1 MPEYRLQALLEMRQR
16 AEKEAQDQLAAEK
29 KKLIAEQQ
37 KLQELKDQKQQMIQA
52 RLARRDE
59 LTQKMRAGQMSVQ
72 KIQEEYRF
80 LDRMAQEI
88 TAMDDVIY
96 RQEQAVKAQELEV
109 QHALEVLVEKSKELK
124 ALEKHKEKWLKEW
137 KAEQARKE
145 ADRMDEVGQTIFMF
159 NKNR

>member
-96 RQEQAVKAQELEV
+96 RQEQAVKAQEL
-109 QHALEVLVEKSKELK
+109 
-124 ALEKHKEKWLKEW
+124 
-137 KAEQARKE
+137 
-145 ADRMDEVGQTIFMF
+145 
-159 NKNR
+159 

>member
-1 MPEYRLQALLEMRQR
+1 MAAYRLQVLLEIRER
-16 AEKEAQDQLAAEK
+16 AEKEATDRLTAEQKKLAAEQ
-29 KKLIAEQQ
+29 KKLQQ
-37 KLQELKDQKQQMIQA
+37 LHAQKQEMIQA

-59 LTQKMRAGQMSVQ
+59 LTQKMRSGQMAVQ

-96 RQEQAVKAQELEV
+96 RQEQAVRAQETEV
-109 QHALEVLVEKSKELK
+109 QHAKEVLLEKSKELK
-124 ALEKHKEKWLKEW
+124 ALQKHKENWLKEV
-137 KAEQARKE
+137 KREKARKE
-145 ADRMDEVGQTIFMF
+145 EEAAEDVAQTIFMF